1 MYLIDYNFVI
11 NEPSCVCSGR
21 TFSNTRKSVLNCKKI
36 KRINAIK
43 TGNDDVFIFVKDSLE
58 KDLSRLI

>member
-36 KRINAIK
+36 KALILNYIHLLFANHCK
-43 TGNDDVFIFVKDSLE
+43 YKDFYAAYY
-58 KDLSRLI
+58 